1 MGESANLKKGR
12 GLFCALA
19 LGAAVLIALPGAALA
34 QKTTLSIGLVLE
46 PPVLDPTINPADPI
60 RSITNGNV
68 FEGLTWI
75 GENGSLQP
83 RLATGWSVSTDG
95 LTYTFH
101 LRGGVKF
108 QDGTAFDCS
117 IVRFSYERAAAPGSI
132 NPQKPF
138 FAPITRVDCPSK
150 LEAVITLKKPVGNL
164 PYELAWPDAAMV
176 APATVATNG
185 THPVGTGPYA
195 FANWRRGDSVTLV
208 RNEHYWG
215 TKPHIQSVTF
225 RFIADPLAAT
235 NALLSGELDAF
246 PKFGSQNLLDRL
258 RSQGNLVVET
268 GTFPIKILLALN
280 EAKKPFDDVRV
291 RRALAYAIDRPAML
305 QAAGYPGATVIGSHM
320 SPSDPD
326 YVDLSKRYFYDPE
339 KAKALLQQA
348 GVKPG
353 FAFTITLPPIEYAD
367 KGGQLIAA
375 FLSQVGI
382 TANLAPVAWP
392 QWLSQVYAQGAY
404 QATVIAHV
412 EPNDLDIYARPHY
425 YFGYHSAEYNALFEK
440 FEAARD
446 PAERH
451 RLSVALQEKLADDEP
466 NVFLFS
472 APRTSVWNAKLH
484 GMWVNEPISAVPV
497 GDTYWSK

>member
-1 MGESANLKKGR
+1 L
-12 GLFCALA
+12 LLA
-19 LGAAVLIALPGAALA
+19 LPTAAIA
-34 QKTTLSIGLVLE
+34 QKNTLSVGLVLE

-75 GENGSLQP
+75 AEDGHVVP
-83 RLATGWSVSTDG
+83 RLATGWSVSADG
-95 LTYTFH
+95 LTYHFH
-101 LRGGVKF
+101 LRGDVQF
-108 QDGTAFDCS
+108 HDGTKFDCS
-117 IVRFSYERAAAPGSI
+117 IVRFSYERAAAAGSI
-132 NPQKPF
+132 NPQKTF
-138 FAPITRVDCPSK
+138 FAPIAQIACPTK
-150 LEAVITLKKPVGNL
+150 LEAVITLSQPVGNL

-176 APATVATNG
+176 APATVAANG

-195 FANWRRGDSVTLV
+195 FAAWRRGDSVTLV
-208 RNEHYWG
+208 RNDHYWG
-215 TKPHIQSVTF
+215 AKPQIGTVTF
-225 RFIADPLAAT
+225 RFIADPLAAA
-235 NALLSGELDAF
+235 NALSSGELDAF
-246 PKFGSQNLLDRL
+246 PKFASQNLLDRL
-258 RSQGNLVVET
+258 RAQSNLAVAT
-268 GTFPIKILLALN
+268 GTFPIKVLLALN
-280 EAKKPFDDVRV
+280 EARKPFDDVRV
-291 RRALAYAIDRPAML
+291 RRALAYALDRPSIL
-305 QAAGYPGATVIGSHM
+305 QAAGYPGAAVIGSHM

-326 YVDLSKRYFYDPE
+326 YVDLSKRYPYDPE

-353 FAFTITLPPIEYAD
+353 FPLTITLPPIEYAD
-367 KGGQLIAA
+367 KAGQLIAA
-375 FLSQVGI
+375 YLGQVGI
-382 TANLAPVAWP
+382 TVTLAPLAWP

-425 YFGYHSAEYNALFEK
+425 YFGYHSAGYDALFKTFQETSN
-440 FEAARD
+440 
-446 PAERH
+446 PADRH

-497 GDTYWSK
+497 AGAFWSN